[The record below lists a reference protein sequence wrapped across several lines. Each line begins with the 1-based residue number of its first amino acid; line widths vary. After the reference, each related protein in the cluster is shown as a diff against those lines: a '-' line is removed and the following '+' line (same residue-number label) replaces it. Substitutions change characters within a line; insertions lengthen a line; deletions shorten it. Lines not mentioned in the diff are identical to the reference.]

1 MTSTENLRG
10 RIALVTGAAKSLG
23 ADIVRRLA
31 GSGAHVIVNYFHSV
45 EQAKQLRAELE
56 QAGHS
61 CEFIRASVAKTSE
74 IDRMFDLVQERHGGL
89 DILINNA
96 AGGAFLPLF
105 DIDDTYWQRAWSTN
119 VMAAYHCSRRAAE
132 LMAGRDG
139 ASILCLSSVGAHQPV
154 PGYGPGGVTKAA
166 LESLVRYLALELVGQ
181 GIRVNTVLLG
191 SVASEIVVN
200 LDAPA
205 ATPGG
210 PAEAS
215 ELMSRTLSTPE
226 AAKLIVHL
234 LHEDAGFITGQTIVA
249 DGGISIGGMQGLRL
263 HSRLADRVS
272 RPARRQPV
280 PAAAVTTTSA
290 EASRPAPGQPAPAS
304 VTAPAQDRA
313 PDPAPAPALD
323 QAPETDPEAVAVV
336 GLGLVLPG
344 ANNTAEFWDRLR
356 EGVLLS
362 SEPSAFDLKHFWA
375 PTREETD
382 AFYVREAAYVHGFV
396 PDPASIAEPDG
407 NVGHPGWPRTT
418 RWLRHCAVQALAG
431 VHRRPADRWLA
442 TTTGIHDQT
451 GLGPQ
456 GVVLGDEYRR
466 MVREA
471 IPAGQDGDWLAEL
484 ADHAI
489 SAHYGGDGGDPKAY
503 LPASVSR
510 DALRGLIPDDSQ
522 HLTLDAACASGLFA
536 LDAAVKALR
545 EGSCDVALAGGTS
558 VIEPIGFTL
567 FCRAQGISMSG
578 KIRPF
583 DKAADGT
590 LIGEGSIMLTL
601 KSYARAVADGD
612 RVLGVIRGTGLAADG
627 RGKGIHAPATRGQE
641 LAIARAWADAGV
653 EADDV
658 DWVVAHGTGTPV
670 GDEIELRSLLSR
682 LGARKRAC
690 LLTSNKQ
697 VFGHTGVLAG
707 LVSVAHALVALERG
721 AVPGQPVVTDPHPL
735 LEDGTRLTVP
745 VRDAPWPTDGT
756 RPRVVGVS
764 SFGLGGADAHVVL
777 SDRVPR
783 AAPARRGGEAPADTE
798 RLVVVGW
805 NTHLPGLDT
814 AQVPAWLSGDGP
826 PPEAGF
832 GVPYP
837 LPSPREVRIPPL
849 TMRHMDPAHL
859 MMLQALGPL
868 LDQLGEPGVSLRP
881 TTAVVVGATLPT
893 THNTRA
899 ALRVHAGECA
909 TTFDILPDPVQAQTL
924 KEYLAKGMA
933 EAKGVIPGD
942 LNEDDFTGAVSCIL
956 SGRAANYYDFRGMG
970 TSVYAHRDSAH
981 TALDLA
987 LRQLRHRACDLALV
1001 GAVCQRPISGW
1012 DRHLDDLVPE
1022 GRSIAE
1028 GAAVLA
1034 VTRLSTAREH
1044 GLPVLGSLST
1054 AVDTTD
1060 PGPPATPG
1068 HALPV
1073 LTDAGHTYLSLDALL
1088 AVLKAVATGADT
1100 VVTPAAAGSPPIRFT
1115 RPDGPNA
1122 HGPAQEEVDRAEP
1135 AQAADAEDFTGRRQ
1149 TLRFVPT
1156 TPPRNGS
1163 ATPSIPP
1170 GTIVITDAPDLAAAA
1185 TGPDI
1190 AVWSPRPGL
1199 VAATHVPPE
1208 EAPGALAGLPFIPRH
1223 IRVLSRLP
1231 ALDDG
1236 CVDGC
1241 DDGSDHG
1248 SDDAE
1253 AARMED
1259 LQDLTFTTLQA
1270 ALPALRAGGSLG
1282 ALLLGAVPDDLPPPL
1297 SGLFTGL
1304 VRSVR
1309 AEVPQCGG
1317 VTLLSDAPDAAS
1329 ALDQLARAGTAQ
1341 VPTHTLACRGGDWF
1355 TLAVADDHAPPPP
1368 AGAASLP
1375 PGAVVVAF
1383 GGARGITPELLHA
1396 IARTSDRPH
1405 VYVIGRTPLPETDD
1419 ALPPQ
1424 PEFIAAEHRR
1434 RPGASVGELRAAYEK
1449 AEARLEVRRTVR
1461 RLTELCGQDRVHHR
1475 VCDVLDAEAT
1485 TAVLHEVVDR
1495 HGQIDL
1501 LINTVLDL
1509 RSRALHAK
1517 TLTDFRA
1524 VRATKATGY
1533 RNLKRALA
1541 GRPPR
1546 IWCNFSTLATLAP
1559 APGDIDY
1566 CAVNEYLAYASA
1578 WAQRHGPVGHQEL
1591 AILWSGWR
1599 EVGVASSVTM
1609 RETLKRNQMDAYIST
1624 AQGCAQFLSAVTR
1637 PPAGGVAFFIRED
1650 ERVLLARRG
1659 ISTHGSRGISTHGS
1673 SGEPRIPAPEAPP
1686 PAPPDPSLTSPL
1698 LDGVLH
1704 RGKSWAVFTKTWDPH
1719 TLAERDGRW
1728 MRHHRVNGEYTLAG
1742 TFTLEA
1748 AAAAAAALCPGLVVT
1763 GFRGLI
1769 CRTSIT
1775 VRLAGPRRTVAVEA
1789 RVTSRRRDG
1798 AEVAVR
1804 MTAHRIGKNG
1814 KVLRFN
1820 DLLCETTVVLAD
1832 RYPVLAGPPDCSSHV
1847 PEPDFAMPVYS
1858 PDPPISL
1865 TGPFAGTSDYA
1876 RGPDGNSARF
1886 GLDHAAW
1893 APALA
1898 GMTVPAILLD
1908 AMVHLLLLPPRGDHP
1923 PLVGPM
1929 AGLDEVELGGPG
1941 NDCLLSAEHP
1951 AIRLHCDYATGD
1963 LTAVTGHGRV
1973 LARIT
1978 GVTAHALDHS
1988 GELVRPRARVPQ
2000 SPLS

>member
-10 RIALVTGAAKSLG
+10 RVALVTGAAKSLG

-45 EQAKQLRAELE
+45 EQAERLRAELE

-154 PGYGPGGVTKAA
+154 QGYGPGGVTKAA

-263 HSRLADRVS
+263 HSRLADQVS
-272 RPARRQPV
+272 RPARRQPE
-280 PAAAVTTTSA
+280 AA
-290 EASRPAPGQPAPAS
+290 RPAQAQAQAQAPEPAPVA
-304 VTAPAQDRA
+304 APAQDQAPDPA
-313 PDPAPAPALD
+313 PDPAPAPAPD
-323 QAPETDPEAVAVV
+323 QPPETDPEAVAVV

-356 EGVLLS
+356 EGALIS

-407 NVGHPGWPRTT
+407 NVGRPGWPRTT

-431 VHRRPADRWLA
+431 VHRRPTDRWLA

-471 IPAGQDGDWLAEL
+471 IPADQDGDWLAEL

-489 SAHYGGDGGDPKAY
+489 SAYYGGDGGDPKAY

-578 KIRPF
+578 RIRPF

-641 LAIARAWADAGV
+641 LAIARAWADAGI

-682 LGARKRAC
+682 LGPRKRAC

-745 VRDAPWPTDGT
+745 VRDAPWPVEDT

-777 SDRVPR
+777 SDRVPT
-783 AAPARRGGEAPADTE
+783 AAPARRRGGEARADTE
-798 RLVVVGW
+798 QLVVVGW

-826 PPEAGF
+826 LPDAGF

-868 LDQLGEPGVSLRP
+868 LDRLGEPGVSLRP

-909 TTFDILPDPVQAQTL
+909 TTFDILPDRVRAQTL

-1012 DRHLDDLVPE
+1012 DRHLDELVPE

-1034 VTRLSTAREH
+1034 VTRLSTALEH
-1044 GLPVLGSLST
+1044 DLPVLGSLST
-1054 AVDTTD
+1054 AVEATD
-1060 PGPPATPG
+1060 PRRPATPG

-1073 LTDAGHTYLSLDALL
+1073 LADAGHTYLSLDALL
-1088 AVLKAVATGADT
+1088 AVLKAVSTGADT
-1100 VVTPAAAGSPPIRFT
+1100 VVTPAAPGSPLIRFT
-1115 RPDGPNA
+1115 RPGVPHTPDRTGP
-1122 HGPAQEEVDRAEP
+1122 RAP
-1135 AQAADAEDFTGRRQ
+1135 NR
-1149 TLRFVPT
+1149 TLPH
-1156 TPPRNGS
+1156 
-1163 ATPSIPP
+1163 TPSRTLPHTP
-1170 GTIVITDAPDLAAAA
+1170 SRNLPRPTRPVRNTPRTSPAAARPSDSSRRPRRGTA
-1185 TGPDI
+1185 RPRGRSRRAPSSSPTPRI
-1190 AVWSPRPGL
+1190 SPRP
-1199 VAATHVPPE
+1199 PP
-1208 EAPGALAGLPFIPRH
+1208 
-1223 IRVLSRLP
+1223 
-1231 ALDDG
+1231 
-1236 CVDGC
+1236 
-1241 DDGSDHG
+1241 
-1248 SDDAE
+1248 
-1253 AARMED
+1253 
-1259 LQDLTFTTLQA
+1259 
-1270 ALPALRAGGSLG
+1270 
-1282 ALLLGAVPDDLPPPL
+1282 
-1297 SGLFTGL
+1297 
-1304 VRSVR
+1304 
-1309 AEVPQCGG
+1309 
-1317 VTLLSDAPDAAS
+1317 
-1329 ALDQLARAGTAQ
+1329 
-1341 VPTHTLACRGGDWF
+1341 
-1355 TLAVADDHAPPPP
+1355 
-1368 AGAASLP
+1368 
-1375 PGAVVVAF
+1375 
-1383 GGARGITPELLHA
+1383 
-1396 IARTSDRPH
+1396 ARTSPSGHRGRASEPPPTSRPM
-1405 VYVIGRTPLPETDD
+1405 
-1419 ALPPQ
+1419 
-1424 PEFIAAEHRR
+1424 R
-1434 RPGASVGELRAAYEK
+1434 RPAPWPNCRSSRAISGSCPGC
-1449 AEARLEVRRTVR
+1449 RSRT
-1461 RLTELCGQDRVHHR
+1461 TG
-1475 VCDVLDAEAT
+1475 AT
-1485 TAVLHEVVDR
+1485 TP
-1495 HGQIDL
+1495 
-1501 LINTVLDL
+1501 
-1509 RSRALHAK
+1509 
-1517 TLTDFRA
+1517 
-1524 VRATKATGY
+1524 
-1533 RNLKRALA
+1533 
-1541 GRPPR
+1541 RPP
-1546 IWCNFSTLATLAP
+1546 
-1559 APGDIDY
+1559 
-1566 CAVNEYLAYASA
+1566 
-1578 WAQRHGPVGHQEL
+1578 
-1591 AILWSGWR
+1591 GWR
-1599 EVGVASSVTM
+1599 
-1609 RETLKRNQMDAYIST
+1609 
-1624 AQGCAQFLSAVTR
+1624 
-1637 PPAGGVAFFIRED
+1637 
-1650 ERVLLARRG
+1650 
-1659 ISTHGSRGISTHGS
+1659 
-1673 SGEPRIPAPEAPP
+1673 
-1686 PAPPDPSLTSPL
+1686 
-1698 LDGVLH
+1698 
-1704 RGKSWAVFTKTWDPH
+1704 
-1719 TLAERDGRW
+1719 
-1728 MRHHRVNGEYTLAG
+1728 
-1742 TFTLEA
+1742 TF
-1748 AAAAAAALCPGLVVT
+1748 
-1763 GFRGLI
+1763 
-1769 CRTSIT
+1769 RTS
-1775 VRLAGPRRTVAVEA
+1775 RSPP
-1789 RVTSRRRDG
+1789 SRRRCPRC
-1798 AEVAVR
+1798 APAVR
-1804 MTAHRIGKNG
+1804 
-1814 KVLRFN
+1814 
-1820 DLLCETTVVLAD
+1820 
-1832 RYPVLAGPPDCSSHV
+1832 
-1847 PEPDFAMPVYS
+1847 
-1858 PDPPISL
+1858 
-1865 TGPFAGTSDYA
+1865 
-1876 RGPDGNSARF
+1876 SARSCSARCRTIC
-1886 GLDHAAW
+1886 H
-1893 APALA
+1893 
-1898 GMTVPAILLD
+1898 
-1908 AMVHLLLLPPRGDHP
+1908 PR
-1923 PLVGPM
+1923 
-1929 AGLDEVELGGPG
+1929 
-1941 NDCLLSAEHP
+1941 
-1951 AIRLHCDYATGD
+1951 
-1963 LTAVTGHGRV
+1963 
-1973 LARIT
+1973 
-1978 GVTAHALDHS
+1978 
-1988 GELVRPRARVPQ
+1988 
-2000 SPLS
+2000 